1 MNSRKKLAEL
11 TKRHVPRTL
20 LHFAECTE
28 EEVLVL
34 RPERESDFPKRLYA
48 KLLLAEKIVQ
58 FQLDSGS

>member
-1 MNSRKKLAEL
+1 MCKPKTDR
-11 TKRHVPRTL
+11 VQY
-20 LHFAECTE
+20 AECTE

-34 RPERESDFPKRLYA
+34 RPEREYDFLKRLYA